1 MGLIGRTDHRR
12 NVAGPLLL
20 APLSLTVA
28 VFSMISAFCGL
39 TPDSALGNIPKR
51 VSLVLVLCSPPGQSH
66 PLCSGNDCSD
76 FGFVLSVLEL
86 HIKRIIQFV
95 LFCIRFFLLRLMPL
109 RFIQVAVCISSLLF
123 FLAKYYS
130 IVEIGHDLL
139 MNICFLLIDI
149 WVVSSFS
156 SYK

>member
-39 TPDSALGNIPKR
+39 TPDSALGNIPER

-66 PLCSGNDCSD
+66 PHDCSD
-76 FGFVLSVLEL
+76 FSFVLPVLEL

-95 LFCIRFFLLRLMPL
+95 LFCIRFF
-109 RFIQVAVCISSLLF
+109 C
-123 FLAKYYS
+123 LA
-130 IVEIGHDLL
+130 
-139 MNICFLLIDI
+139 
-149 WVVSSFS
+149 
-156 SYK
+156 